1 MHHATRQCPPLTSS
15 CPFHKNPR
23 HFCSISS
30 IAHCGSC
37 NDAIKC
43 TGSAMT
49 PFWLVWVDLLNAAV
63 LASNQPTS
71 AVVPPLLLALGGK
84 VAAQIAYLE
93 ILISADQNWL
103 NHFHRCFIT
112 SYVGD
117 HTYHQVCSQSNCCPK
132 HIHDIFN
139 WPGISFCWWDK
150 NNRDIRIYG
159 DHWRCQLVINLG
171 QSPCIDSLGQYGMQG
186 IHYQNKEE
194 GWQRVPLMQ
203 IPCWLKGFALYPID
217 SHWSLC
223 SEK

>member
-1 MHHATRQCPPLTSS
+1 MA
-15 CPFHKNPR
+15 
-23 HFCSISS
+23 SI
-30 IAHCGSC
+30 
-37 NDAIKC
+37 
-43 TGSAMT
+43 
-49 PFWLVWVDLLNAAV
+49 
-63 LASNQPTS
+63 QPTS
-71 AVVPPLLLALGGK
+71 VVVPPLLLALGGK

-93 ILISADQNWL
+93 ILKSADQNWL

-150 NNRDIRIYG
+150 NNRDIRIHG
-159 DHWRCQLVINLG
+159 DHWRCQFVINLG

-194 GWQRVPLMQ
+194 GWPRVPLTQ
-203 IPCWLKGFALYPID
+203 IPWWLKRFALYP
-217 SHWSLC
+217 HWFPLKYLQWEVVQQSSSSTSGQNPGAVAFERENPKRPNNC
-223 SEK
+223 NI